1 MFAQEKYKLIESAHQ
16 EQLDLLKKE
25 MMTTQEK
32 TSLTEV
38 QIAVAET
45 KGNRMEAEVGNLKE
59 QLEKAQSRKG
69 ENSQAMAVS

>member
-1 MFAQEKYKLIESAHQ
+1 VFAQEKYKLIESAHQ